1 VKNIKKSHIKRAQ
14 NFHEFFRNAQQLL
27 GYPSSP
33 KSSSFFSSSFFSS
46 SSLPPSYY
54 YGYYGKLRI
63 GGL

>member
-1 VKNIKKSHIKRAQ
+1 VKNMKKSHIKRAQ

-33 KSSSFFSSSFFSS
+33 KSSSFFSSS
-46 SSLPPSYY
+46 SLPPSYY